1 MFNLSPLIKKNSEFQ
16 RTDNINNIK
25 LSKPRSLL
33 QGSQLSS
40 ACPFFDYI
48 FPPVNLNAIILF
60 LFDQRKG
67 TLNIRL

>member
-16 RTDNINNIK
+16 RTDNNVK

-33 QGSQLSS
+33 QGSQLTS
-40 ACPFFDYI
+40 AWPFCDYI
-48 FPPVNLNAIILF
+48 SPPLNLSAIILF

-67 TLNIRL
+67 TLK